1 VDELAVAP
9 KKPCR
14 TGQGLPM
21 TSSKRWTL
29 ARSVGPHRALA
40 RWWRWRSGRG
50 HPSPC
55 SGGIN
60 RGCGNHPIDG
70 GRHRSTRRIMII
82 GWIPAGS
89 ADRSRRGPSCRSPS
103 TPQGRASR
111 CGRPARSGRTATL
124 HRPDSTHAEP
134 TFSPSR
140 NDPEGPDHVPHPLVR
155 HRPGSHRDHTAAHV
169 DARPPV
175 RAGPPVTRPAVVVT
189 APAVTR
195 LRRPAAALVPAG

>member
-1 VDELAVAP
+1 MDPCPIGWTASGAGPLVAVAIWSGTP
-9 KKPCR
+9 LPLFWGYQPGLWKP
-14 TGQGLPM
+14 
-21 TSSKRWTL
+21 SNRW
-29 ARSVGPHRALA
+29 
-40 RWWRWRSGRG
+40 
-50 HPSPC
+50 
-55 SGGIN
+55 
-60 RGCGNHPIDG
+60 

-111 CGRPARSGRTATL
+111 RGRPARSGRTATL